1 MRKLL
6 YGGVAALCLASLSA
20 CNSGAVNAVNSDIA
34 TAQGIAGQ
42 ALSAL
47 NTACASANAA
57 TATASTNPLVSGSA
71 QAQNIIGYIAGSC
84 TKAGA
89 TGSLLVN
96 AINDPNG
103 IQNTANWVMNLVNG
117 LQSVVKS

>member
-6 YGGVAALCLASLSA
+6 IGGVAAVCLSLGG
-20 CNSGAVNAVNSDIA
+20 CNAGGVAAVDNAIT

-47 NTACASANAA
+47 NTACASASSAAA
-57 TATASTNPLVSGSA
+57 TANTNPLVSGSA
-71 QAQNIIGYIAGSC
+71 QAQNILAYIGGSC
-84 TKAGA
+84 SKAGA

-103 IQNTANWVMNLVNG
+103 IQNTANWVMNLVSG
-117 LQSVVKS
+117 LKGVLG